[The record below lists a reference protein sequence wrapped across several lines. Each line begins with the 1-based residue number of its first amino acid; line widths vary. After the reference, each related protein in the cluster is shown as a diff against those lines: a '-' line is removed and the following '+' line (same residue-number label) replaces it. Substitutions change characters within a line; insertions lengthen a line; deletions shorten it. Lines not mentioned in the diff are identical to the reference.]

1 MADKIQVSTIA
12 KPRDE
17 YTSNFTPNTNEK
29 DEWIPK
35 KPSIFKTL
43 KFEGEN
49 ELFTDYYKPI
59 CKTFTESENFIAPKN
74 GCLAFVLVVG
84 GHGYGTDTQGYK
96 GAVATAW
103 SDPVGGWQIRTN
115 ATHGTGNGVNYKFE
129 AHNKSATSNEYVHN
143 PPTDKIPTPTSFG
156 SYLSANAGLSIA
168 ENTTTNRQIKRQW
181 YCTGWDGWWAL
192 GDRYK
197 RAYWAYETQNVK
209 LSSGAYDGILQ
220 GNSGEVKFGI
230 FTLAPNEIVTIT
242 IGDGVI
248 KGHVDLVYFELV
260 NGKGEAIEKPTQN
273 DVTLDIVLPKPKPT
287 PLPLTPLTPAKKNI
301 KIITTPS
308 EISLAKGL
316 SEAIKIETNAK
327 SYEANIVDST
337 IAEYDKDKGEIKAL
351 NIGTTLLKIIAKE
364 DDTNTLT
371 QGVRI
376 EVLDNI
382 INPTNPTPPNNTTP
396 DTNTPDNNQNTT
408 QKPIMINYKLLDSK
422 IDSMNAEQLAYAYAL
437 SLLYVESFKPIE
449 NDLNGNMIF
458 QPISAELKEKA
469 QKNYDDFRTKDAK
482 LIVEHAKTINETLAI
497 HIMTYI
503 NKRLQ
508 GYEEAHIAIL
518 EPLIE
523 EYEEEIDGMTYT
535 HRFSSQVVDLDNETY
550 LNKLTLWIKE
560 LANMIV
566 RV

>member
-84 GHGYGTDTQGYK
+84 GHGYGSETKEWGEWYNSAWTD
-96 GAVATAW
+96 
-103 SDPVGGWQIRTN
+103 PIGGWQMDDN
-115 ATHGTGNGVNYKFE
+115 CEYKVSIYNKISRDRLYL
-129 AHNKSATSNEYVHN
+129 HNSINKSS
-143 PPTDKIPTPTSFG
+143 PSSFG
-156 SYLSANAGLSIA
+156 VYLSANAGLNI
-168 ENTTTNRQIKRQW
+168 ENSATQYQRYREWRMHGWASAMDWGKGQYRHRSETTTH
-181 YCTGWDGWWAL
+181 
-192 GDRYK
+192 
-197 RAYWAYETQNVK
+197 NVVNN
-209 LSSGAYDGILQ
+209 YDGILQ